1 MKNGDVRGACLALIR
16 NRVGASPAARPPRPA
31 ALGMRLERGD
41 VPAGELAALCAAVIG
56 TLPPPQ
62 GSAADAR
69 RWQPSEALRAL
80 LGEYQRVQT
89 RTEPSPHL
97 TINGYAAADAAHGR

>member
-16 NRVGASPAARPPRPA
+16 NRVGGATSARTPRPA

-56 TLPPPQ
+56 TLPPPH
-62 GSAADAR
+62 GTAAGAR
-69 RWQPSEALRAL
+69 RWQPSEALSAM
-80 LGEYQRVQT
+80 LGEYHRVQT
-89 RTEPSPHL
+89 GAERTPRPG
-97 TINGYAAADAAHGR
+97 INGYAAADAAHGH